1 MKKETKKPYK
11 GVRGRRLKIE
21 PEKVDSILS
30 IEENALIQKGKVIGA
45 GPDTFC
51 KVGDTV
57 IFNAW
62 GCDSVTIGEDKF
74 YYILDTDEF
83 ILEIV

>member
-1 MKKETKKPYK
+1 MKKIHH

-21 PEKVDSILS
+21 PEKNDTLLVSDDAS
-30 IEENALIQKGKVIGA
+30 LIQKGKIIGV
-45 GPDTFC
+45 GPDTLC
-51 KVGDTV
+51 KVGDMV

-62 GCDSVTIGEDKF
+62 GVDRVDINGEIF

-83 ILEIV
+83 VLEILP